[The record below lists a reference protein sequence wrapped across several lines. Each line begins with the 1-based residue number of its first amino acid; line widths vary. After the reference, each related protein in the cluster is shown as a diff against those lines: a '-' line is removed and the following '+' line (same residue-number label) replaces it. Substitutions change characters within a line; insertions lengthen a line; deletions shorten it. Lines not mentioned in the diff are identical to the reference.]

1 MQNILILGTGKMARN
16 IGLFFLRQDCAVCWV
31 SRASDRAESFQKKL
45 VKDIRRLAL
54 VLNKQPDDFDAIVSI
69 ASDIP
74 QKKNDLIL
82 ESIEEDLT
90 QKQEVIK
97 NINPLLKSDT
107 ILTSNSSSILPNQI
121 HKSAIGL
128 HFFYPVELTGLAEV
142 ITNSEVNEEKIKQL
156 IDELKSWGIHTII
169 QNNSNAFA
177 VNRLLLPMQAE
188 AFRLLHEGYPADM
201 INECSKSDQIKI
213 GQLELMDSIGFDV
226 LLPAIKN
233 YASRMPEKDQN
244 AYKLLIDGLMLLVEN
259 GKLGKKNKNGL
270 LMGESLPW
278 EKNNKVNYKV
288 DQLHASFLDIF
299 NKTCLHFVESEQIF
313 QKDLQSILK
322 NIFN

>member
-31 SRASDRAESFQKKL
+31 SRASDRAESFQNKL

-54 VLNKQPDDFDAIVSI
+54 VLDKESDDFNVDVA
-69 ASDIP
+69 DISYIP
-74 QKKNDLIL
+74 LKKYDLIL

-97 NINPLLKSDT
+97 NINPLLTSDT

-121 HKSAIGL
+121 HNSAIGL
-128 HFFYPVELTGLAEV
+128 HFFYPVELTGLVEV

-156 IDELKSWGIHTII
+156 INQLKSWGIHTII
-169 QNNSNAFA
+169 QNNNNAFA
-177 VNRLLLPMQAE
+177 INRLLLPMQAE
-188 AFRLLHEGYPADM
+188 AFRLLQAGYPVRV

-226 LLPAIKN
+226 LLPAIRNYVSRMSAIDQKN
-233 YASRMPEKDQN
+233 YEG
-244 AYKLLIDGLMLLVEN
+244 LITGLEALIKI
-259 GKLGKKNKNGL
+259 GKLGKKNGNGL
-270 LMGESLPW
+270 LAGDPLPW
-278 EKNNKVNYKV
+278 
-288 DQLHASFLDIF
+288 QLNDPCLKDIDPLKQRF
-299 NKTCLHFVESEQIF
+299 SQIF
-313 QKDLQSILK
+313 INTCQRFLESAQIKKEELK
-322 NIFN
+322 NVLDTLFS